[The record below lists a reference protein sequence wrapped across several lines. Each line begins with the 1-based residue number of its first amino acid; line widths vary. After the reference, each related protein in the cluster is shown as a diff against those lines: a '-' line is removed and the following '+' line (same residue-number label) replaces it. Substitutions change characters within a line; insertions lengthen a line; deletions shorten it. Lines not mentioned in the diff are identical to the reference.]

1 MKTRAAAKVYE
12 TKKFTR
18 RAKTMSELTML
29 IDTISGAMLLEHSHL
44 SADLLDKVTT
54 IAGEGKECGC
64 ARPLDVIPAPITPDI
79 QTEEARVRIA
89 GYYHNSLVE
98 GPGRRSSVL
107 FQFCPLSCKGCW
119 VPHLHSPEGG
129 ELVPV
134 STLAEK
140 LVDPGFERDGVSI
153 LGGEPFAQAEGL
165 LALVKELRCRGCRH
179 IVCYS
184 GYTLETLVK
193 KAEQQPAILEV
204 LADIDVLIDGPYVE
218 ALAHSGGA
226 WTGSG
231 NQRVIDLRETR
242 RTGRT
247 VLF

>member
-1 MKTRAAAKVYE
+1 
-12 TKKFTR
+12 
-18 RAKTMSELTML
+18 MSELTML
-29 IDTISGAMLLEHSHL
+29 IDTTKGVMLLDHSHL
-44 SADLLDKVTT
+44 SADVLDKVTA
-54 IAGEGKECGC
+54 IAGKGKECGC
-64 ARPLDVIPAPITPDI
+64 ARPIDVLPVPITRESHTSGD
-79 QTEEARVRIA
+79 RVRIA
-89 GYYHNSLVE
+89 GYYHDSLVE

-119 VPHLHSPEGG
+119 VPHLHSRDGG

-140 LVDPGFERDGVSI
+140 LLDPAFERDGVSI

-165 LALVKELRCRGCRH
+165 LALVKELRRHGCQH

-184 GYTLETLVK
+184 GYTLETLVR
-193 KAEQQPAILEV
+193 KANQQPAIDEV
-204 LADIDVLIDGPYVE
+204 LADIDMLIDGPYVE
-218 ALAHSGGA
+218 ALADSGGA

-247 VLF
+247 VLY

>member
-1 MKTRAAAKVYE
+1 MR
-12 TKKFTR
+12 
-18 RAKTMSELTML
+18 ELTVL
-29 IDTISGAMLLEHSHL
+29 IDTTSGAMLLEHSHL
-44 SADLLDKVTT
+44 SAEVLAEVTV

-64 ARPLDVIPAPITPDI
+64 ARPLNVIPASSPSPNI
-79 QTEEARVRIA
+79 QTAEVRVRIA

-119 VPHLHSPEGG
+119 VPHLHSPDGG
-129 ELVPV
+129 ELVAV
-134 STLAEK
+134 KTLAEK
-140 LVDPGFERDGVSI
+140 LLDPGFERDGVSI

-165 LALVKELRCRGCRH
+165 LALVKELRWGDCPH

-184 GYTLETLVK
+184 GYTLETLVQ
-193 KAEQQPAILEV
+193 KAGQQPAIGEV

-218 ALAHSGGA
+218 ALAESGDA

-247 VLF
+247 VLH